1 MGLFRKNEKRK
12 GSRNDLLSEE
22 IFGYMQ
28 SEGFFPEM
36 EEKDKGETDVS
47 RIHFKFQGTN
57 VTLETAE
64 GNYVR
69 IVMGFDLSHSNTDYF
84 NLQCAASQIMYE
96 MKAVKIVAAVNRISY
111 TFVHLANVVAVEL
124 DLLLVGNDMNC
135 RLVELSS
142 AWMVR
147 DTVIFLPFN
156 ITECHSLIFMDCSA
170 STLFAYHQAHRRTV
184 LVSSTFYWT
193 TKLGYITRSI
203 VFPNG

>member
-1 MGLFRKNEKRK
+1 MGLFRKNEKKK
-12 GSRNDLLSEE
+12 GSKNDLLSEE

-69 IVMGFDLSHSNTDYF
+69 IVMGFDLSHSDTDYF

-96 MKAVKIVAAVNRISY
+96 MKAVKIVAAVKWIQFSVE
-111 TFVHLANVVAVEL
+111 TFVQSAGTFTPFLKPYLDILSEAVGRHRILYSEFME
-124 DLLLVGNDMNC
+124 DKEPTCQTWED
-135 RLVELSS
+135 ELSS
-142 AWMVR
+142 AEDNAMER
-147 DTVIFLPFN
+147 AIEDAIN
-156 ITECHSLIFMDCSA
+156 SHGNK
-170 STLFAYHQAHRRTV
+170 TL
-184 LVSSTFYWT
+184 
-193 TKLGYITRSI
+193 K
-203 VFPNG
+203 N

>member
-1 MGLFRKNEKRK
+1 MGLFRKNEKKK
-12 GSRNDLLSEE
+12 GSKNDLLSEE

-96 MKAVKIVAAVNRISY
+96 MKAVKPHPEIFRQMIADTGIRPEESLFIDDSAANIETGKALGFNTY
-111 TFVHLANVVAVEL
+111 LAAPHEDFRSL
-124 DLLLVGNDMNC
+124 FSQY
-135 RLVELSS
+135 E
-142 AWMVR
+142 
-147 DTVIFLPFN
+147 PF
-156 ITECHSLIFMDCSA
+156 
-170 STLFAYHQAHRRTV
+170 
-184 LVSSTFYWT
+184 
-193 TKLGYITRSI
+193 TKD
-203 VFPNG
+203 